1 MIEREIECP
10 ELFSGEPARVG
21 GVVSSADGPADR
33 SHVVEDAHRVS
44 ARVAS
49 RIRIDAEDLSDRA
62 ALQQGVRYLEAGLFQ
77 DFPGAGFLGRLAPL
91 RESARQR
98 PLSPERRASAADE
111 EDPPATVADPGVDG
125 QPRRLRKASP
135 LQGRSPS
142 GSTPGSTPGPKNSRI
157 SCAGRR
163 DASSRGVSSYQSRGI
178 RLT

>member
-49 RIRIDAEDLSDRA
+49 RIRIDAEDLSDPR
-62 ALQQGVRYLEAGLFQ
+62 LEAGLFH